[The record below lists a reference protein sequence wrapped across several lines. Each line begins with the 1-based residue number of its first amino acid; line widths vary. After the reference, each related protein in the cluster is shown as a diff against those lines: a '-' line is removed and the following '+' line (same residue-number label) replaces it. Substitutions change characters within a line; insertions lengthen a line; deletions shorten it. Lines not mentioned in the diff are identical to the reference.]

1 MANMIINQRELS
13 ALSGLPYLQQ
23 LVYLRGLRPYVD
35 YQSGLVGIKRGISY
49 QSISEEL
56 YIEPH
61 PGIQSGSP
69 SKDQIRRA
77 LKSLER
83 IGLIEI
89 QSQEWK
95 LIIRC
100 LLVLGD
106 YSAQNKVATKSP
118 EESAVNQHGNSPALA
133 RENDPQTKKGASV
146 IQPQAAIPQKSEKDL
161 VCVRTQFETFWS
173 LYPKKNAKQKAWEEF
188 LKLRPSEVLFEG
200 IITAIQEQI
209 KVTTALKSR
218 GLWIPKW
225 KFPANWLAQHCWED
239 EIDMS
244 VLEENNHEAHQG
256 HHSKPQPIDILW
268 ESCKEGLSRGEAHYG

>member
-1 MANMIINQRELS
+1 MTNMIINHRELS

-35 YQSGLVGIKRGISY
+35 YQTAKVGVKRGISY
-49 QSISEEL
+49 QSIAEEL

-77 LKSLER
+77 LRSLER
-83 IGLIEI
+83 IGIIHIE
-89 QSQEWK
+89 SQDWK

-106 YSAQNKVATKSP
+106 NSAQNKAATNPPVYQAS
-118 EESAVNQHGNSPALA
+118 NQHAETPVFS
-133 RENDPQTKKGASV
+133 RENKLDNQKGTSTFSS
-146 IQPQAAIPQKSEKDL
+146 QAAIPQKSEKDL
-161 VCVRTQFETFWS
+161 VCVSAQFEAFWKA
-173 LYPKKNAKQKAWEEF
+173 YPKKNAKQKAWEEF
-188 LKLRPSEVLFEG
+188 LKLQPSEELFQR
-200 IITAIQEQI
+200 IIKAVQEQT
-209 KVTTALKSR
+209 KATTALKSR

-239 EIDMS
+239 EIDVS
-244 VLEENNHEAHQG
+244 VLEENNHEINQG
-256 HHSKPQPIDILW
+256 HHPKQQPVDFLW
-268 ESCKEGLSRGEAHYG
+268 ESCKAGLSAGETHYE